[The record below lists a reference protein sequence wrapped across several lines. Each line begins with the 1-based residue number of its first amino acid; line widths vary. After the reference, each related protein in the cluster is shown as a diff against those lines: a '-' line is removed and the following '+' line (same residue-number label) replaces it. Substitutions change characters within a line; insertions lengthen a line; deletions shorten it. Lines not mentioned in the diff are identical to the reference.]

1 MVRRTCS
8 FFATYSDF
16 MRVTLNAIPIQ
27 PGGGL
32 TVVRGVLSSLR
43 AVEPKWHLCVLTGNL
58 VTHQT
63 LIDDGFADH
72 VEQVT
77 KAQGAV
83 GALIWQNTC
92 LNDKLR
98 ALQSDA
104 LITINHFL
112 ANLAVPQI
120 VYHLNLRRFCKKFRS
135 HRPSEMVQEYLRDLM
150 ARRALKFAAANVFE
164 SRFLL
169 DSAQATIGRPIANP
183 RVAYIGLPEHLHA
196 LSQANSKSNQT
207 SRRILT
213 VTSAEPHKDNS
224 TLLRMFAELCRR
236 RPQEDWQLDIAG
248 GMNPQAWLPYQELA
262 GQLGILERVTWHG
275 FCKSEKITDLMNQS
289 LCVVL
294 TSQLESFAMVALE
307 SMARGCPVVVADC
320 SSMPE
325 SVGDAGLI
333 AEAGNAASFA
343 DKVLELSASTALRA
357 TVIERGNEWIK
368 PFRWRECG
376 ASFSRIVRDVMP
388 KSGKT
393 AKVA

>member
-8 FFATYSDF
+8 FSTTWLDF

-32 TVVRGVLSSLR
+32 TVVRGVLSSLH
-43 AVEPKWHLCVLTGNL
+43 AVEPSWHLSVLTGNS

-63 LIDDGFADH
+63 LVDDGFADN

-98 ALQSDA
+98 VLQSDV

-112 ANLAVPQI
+112 ANISVPQV
-120 VYHLNLRRFCKKFRS
+120 VYHLNLRRFCKEFRS
-135 HRPSEMVQEYLRDLM
+135 YQPSEMVQEYLRDSM

-169 DSAQATIGRPIANP
+169 DTAQATIRRPIANP

-196 LSQANSKSNQT
+196 LSRANSKTNQT

-213 VTSAEPHKDNS
+213 VTSAEPHKDNV
-224 TLLRMFAELCRR
+224 TLLRMFAELCRH
-236 RPQEDWQLDIAG
+236 RPHEGWQLDIAG
-248 GMNPQAWLPYQELA
+248 GMNPQAWLLYQELA
-262 GQLGILERVTWHG
+262 GKLGIRERVTWHG
-275 FCKSEKITDLMNQS
+275 FCKSEIITELMNQS

-307 SMARGCPVVVADC
+307 SMARGCPVVVAGC

-333 AEAGNAASFA
+333 AEAGNARSFA
-343 DKVLELSASTALRA
+343 EKVLELAASTALRA
-357 TVIERGNEWIK
+357 TVIERGYEWIK
-368 PFRWRECG
+368 PFRWQECG
-376 ASFSRIVRDVMP
+376 VSFSRIVRDVVP
-388 KSGKT
+388 KACET

>member
-1 MVRRTCS
+1 
-8 FFATYSDF
+8 

-43 AVEPKWHLCVLTGNL
+43 AVEPRWHLCVLTGNSA
-58 VTHQT
+58 THQI
-63 LIDDGFADH
+63 LVDDGFADH

-77 KAQGAV
+77 KAQGTV

-98 ALQSDA
+98 VLQSDA

-112 ANLAVPQI
+112 ANVSVPQV
-120 VYHLNLRRFCKKFRS
+120 VYHLNLRRFCKEFRS

-164 SRFLL
+164 SRFLH
-169 DSAQATIGRPIANP
+169 DSAQATVRLPIANP

-196 LSQANSKSNQT
+196 LSRANSKTNQT

-213 VTSAEPHKDNS
+213 VTSAEPHKDNV

-262 GQLGILERVTWHG
+262 GQLGIRERVTWHG
-275 FCKSEKITDLMNQS
+275 FCKSEIITELMNQS

-307 SMARGCPVVVADC
+307 SMARGCPVVVAGC

-325 SVGDAGLI
+325 SVGNAGLI
-333 AEAGNAASFA
+333 AESGNARSFA
-343 DKVLELSASTALRA
+343 EKVLELAVDSARRA
-357 TVIERGNEWIK
+357 AVIERGYEWIK
-368 PFRWRECG
+368 PFRWQECG
-376 ASFSRIVRDVMP
+376 VNFSRIVRDVVP
-388 KSGKT
+388 KASET